1 MDRTL
6 FLNTTEDHFAN
17 WLDEV
22 TKRIWMHAFPTDN
35 GRITLQRAIA
45 TRNLNDVLVVSIH
58 GMYMYQSGPD
68 TETATWPINMITFR
82 AIPLAEERI
91 EVHAEC
97 FQPAV
102 IGYFQELLA
111 EITKRWPQPTTE
123 RTRGDYT
130 DTLNRSPLSLTI
142 DDIDSFAEVRHVV
155 RESVKQQLPLE
166 ASEAQIKHLFHS
178 IVEDPFPKKDW
189 GGEQNDIFT
198 SRLVLDGQR
207 RYAAFFLKGP
217 ATKGKLTIAKCGK
230 NGDQLQRLFQ
240 SPAEIFIIQYN
251 GEVDERVIEEAKQ
264 KVENLR
270 SRGREA
276 VFTVVDGYDTAR
288 LMLAYAGPER
298 A

>member
-1 MDRTL
+1 MNHTL
-6 FLNTTEDHFAN
+6 FLNTTEEHFAR

-22 TKRIWMHAFPTDN
+22 TKHIWMHAFPTDN

-45 TRNLNDVLVVSIH
+45 TRNFNDVLGVSIH

-82 AIPLAEERI
+82 VIPLASERI

-97 FQPAV
+97 SQPAV
-102 IGYFQELLA
+102 LGYFQGLMA
-111 EITKRWPQPTTE
+111 EITKRWPQQTA
-123 RTRGDYT
+123 RSSKGDYT
-130 DTLNRSPLSLTI
+130 DTLNRSSLSLTI
-142 DDIDSFAEVRHVV
+142 DDIDSFAQVRQVN
-155 RESVKQQLPLE
+155 RESVQQELPLE

-270 SRGREA
+270 LRGREA
-276 VFTVVDGYDTAR
+276 VFTVIDGYDTAR
-288 LMLAYAGPER
+288 LMFAYADREQD
-298 A
+298 